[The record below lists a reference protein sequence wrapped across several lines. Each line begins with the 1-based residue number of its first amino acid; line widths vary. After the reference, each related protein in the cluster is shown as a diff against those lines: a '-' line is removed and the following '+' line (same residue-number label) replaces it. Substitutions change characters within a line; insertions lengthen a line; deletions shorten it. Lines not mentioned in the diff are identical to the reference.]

1 MQRGFTPPLVVPPTG
16 ESDCTPIK
24 SGQIPPV
31 LQPHLSGATGMLPMI
46 EKRSANAD
54 GMC

>member
-46 EKRSANAD
+46 EKDPRMRT